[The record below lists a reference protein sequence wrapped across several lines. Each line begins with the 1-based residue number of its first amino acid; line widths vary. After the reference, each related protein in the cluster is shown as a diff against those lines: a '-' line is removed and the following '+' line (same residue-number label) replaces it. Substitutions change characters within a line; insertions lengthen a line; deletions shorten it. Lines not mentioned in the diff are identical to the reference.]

1 MLSKHYVTF
10 YSPGTFVAETTSTE
24 IDEWNTDLALEMMD
38 DIVERYGARPYGFRF
53 TTRGRSDDELDSKQI
68 DSSGMYY
75 VNCNIETID
84 EVCDR
89 ADPHEEILLSN
100 MEINDWNII
109 VSPKEGYKW
118 TQPLLDGDCV
128 LNKE

>member
-53 TTRGRSDDELDSKQI
+53 STRGRSDDELDARQI
-68 DSSGMYY
+68 AASGMYY

>member
-10 YSPGTFVAETTSTE
+10 YSPGTFVAETTSKE

-53 TTRGRSDDELDSKQI
+53 STRGRSDDELDSKQI